1 MGSVFSGE
9 EDVFPTEQ
17 RRVKWSEREPM
28 LRTLRGFQSNENV
41 EHLRILCVGPAGS
54 GTSAFITSVTTALKA
69 CSTYHTPSLTGGSV
83 KYAIYK
89 LNKGTEG
96 SFFPFVFGHT
106 VGLEKGSAGIHT
118 EDIISILNSHIQE
131 GNKNKDPTAN
141 NALILNDQFHCLVF
155 IVPADIISKMPGEIN
170 KMKQILQK
178 APSIPKVVIMT
189 KVDVACPHVKLDLK
203 KIYRS
208 KKIWETMQTCHELLG
223 IPLKNIFPVKN
234 YHEEIDNNNEIDVLI
249 LTAVTNIVKFANDF
263 VIASGKPWRHVNWSE
278 RERMLQTLREF
289 RSNQSVEHL
298 RILFVG
304 PAGSGKSAFITSVN
318 TALQGRSTYL
328 AHSLTGCKSVTSKY
342 TVYKLNKG
350 TEGSFFPFVLGD
362 TMGLEETSGART
374 KDIISILNGH
384 MQEGYTFNPQK
395 DLIAESND
403 YNSTPHLNDK
413 VHCLVYVISAD
424 TMAQIPDEL
433 TNKLCL
439 ILKGAH
445 ESAIPVVVIMTKVDA
460 ACPHV
465 KENVKMIY
473 RSKMIREQMQKCNV
487 LLGIPLKYI
496 FPVKNYH
503 EEIDNNNEID
513 VLILTA
519 ITNIVNFA
527 NDFVK
532 GKV

>member
-1 MGSVFSGE
+1 MGSVFSRE
-9 EDVFPTEQ
+9 ENVFQTEQ
-17 RRVKWSEREPM
+17 RRVIWSERERM
-28 LRTLRGFQSNENV
+28 LQNLRKFQSNESV

-69 CSTYHTPSLTGGSV
+69 CSTYHTHSLTGGSV
-83 KYAIYK
+83 KYAFYK

-106 VGLEKGSAGIHT
+106 VGHEGSAGIHT
-118 EDIISILNSHIQE
+118 GDIIRILNSHIPE
-131 GNKNKDPTAN
+131 GNTDKDPTAN

-155 IVPADIISKMPGEIN
+155 IVPADINSKMSEEIN
-170 KMKQILQK
+170 KMKQIWQK
-178 APSIPKVVIMT
+178 APWIPVVVIMT
-189 KVDVACPHVKLDLK
+189 KVDVACPHVKRDLK
-203 KIYRS
+203 MIYRS
-208 KKIWETMQTCHELLG
+208 TNIWETMQTCHELLG

-263 VIASGKPWRHVNWSE
+263 VIASGKPWRPVNWSE
-278 RERMLQTLREF
+278 REPMLQTLREF
-289 RSNQSVEHL
+289 RLNQSVEHL

-318 TALQGRSTYL
+318 TALQGRITYL
-328 AHSLTGCKSVTSKY
+328 AHSLTACTSVTSKY

-362 TMGLEETSGART
+362 TMGLEEASGARQE
-374 KDIISILNGH
+374 DIISILNGH
-384 MQEGYTFNPQK
+384 MQEGYTFNSQE
-395 DLIAESND
+395 DLTAECNY
-403 YNSTPHLNDK
+403 YNRTPHLNDK
-413 VHCLVYVISAD
+413 VHCLVCVISAD
-424 TMAQIPDEL
+424 TVAQIPD
-433 TNKLCL
+433 KLSKKLHL
-439 ILKGAH
+439 ILKGAK

-465 KENVKMIY
+465 KENMKMIY
-473 RSKMIREQMQKCNV
+473 RSKKIREQMQKCNE
-487 LLGIPLKYI
+487 LLHIPLTYI

-503 EEIDNNNEID
+503 EEINNNNEID

-519 ITNIVNFA
+519 VTNIVNFA